1 MENQM
6 KIEILGDGCTKCNV
20 LKKNVLQAVSEV
32 EVNAEVTSVMDPMR
46 IASLEV
52 LSLPQLVI
60 DGQVVPSANKIS
72 VNAIKELLLCAK
84 KQT

>member
-6 KIEILGDGCTKCNV
+6 KIEILGDGCSKCNV
-20 LKKNVLQAVSEV
+20 LKNNVLQAVNEV

-46 IASLEV
+46 IADLEV

-72 VNAIKELLLCAK
+72 VDEIKELLRCAK
-84 KQT
+84 K